1 MADELIPPAGS
12 AARPVARGAAEKAE
26 RGERAERRP
35 ARWAWRARLTVV
47 ATGLVALGLAAG
59 AVLLL
64 VALQRALFIGLDD
77 TARQRTA
84 DVAALV
90 DAGRLADPIPVAGG
104 TAVVQVID

>member
-35 ARWAWRARLTVV
+35 ARWAWWPRLSLRARLTVV

-77 TARQRTA
+77 TARQRAA
-84 DVAALV
+84 DVAARSEEHTSELQS
-90 DAGRLADPIPVAGG
+90 RPH
-104 TAVVQVID
+104 